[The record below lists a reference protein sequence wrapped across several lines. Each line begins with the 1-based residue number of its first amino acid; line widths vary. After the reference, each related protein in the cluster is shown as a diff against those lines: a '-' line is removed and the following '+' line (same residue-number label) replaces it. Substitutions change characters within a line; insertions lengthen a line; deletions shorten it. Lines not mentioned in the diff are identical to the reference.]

1 LARKARRILRIE
13 LAVLLT
19 TDHKQIERSVAQI
32 LFRYNKGNGYG
43 GAVWYNKGNGYV
55 GAVCLGGF
63 NVVFWIVNNR

>member
-1 LARKARRILRIE
+1 M
-13 LAVLLT
+13 
-19 TDHKQIERSVAQI
+19 TDHKQIKRSIAQI

-43 GAVWYNKGNGYV
+43 GAVWYNKGNGYG